1 MGSTAFR
8 QWKAKSHCRLIHG
21 YRLQCKLWFSAE
33 SLDDNNWV
41 YDFGG
46 CKEIKKI
53 LEKQFDHTTCVA
65 EDDPELVTFKELNN
79 KLMIDLRIMPAV
91 GIEKT
96 AEWVFNRVNNYV
108 RSTTEDRVEVIKVE
122 VWEHEG
128 NSAIYENDGAVYK
141 NEYIPIEGLDYNVDP
156 KLKETLPE
164 NKGKTLHEL
173 KEEAVEEEAKKQDEI
188 TAIEND
194 EIKNE
199 EAEKEEVKEE
209 VKKEEPQPNVP
220 PLNAPKSSG
229 LEGWFKGTS
238 WEGNV
243 DGLR

>member
-1 MGSTAFR
+1 MRYVSTKIIPMGSTAFR
-8 QWKAKSHCRLIHG
+8 QWRAQSHCRLIHG

-65 EDDPELVTFKELNN
+65 EDDPELQTFKDLDM
-79 KLMIDLRIMPAV
+79 KAMIDLRIMPAV

-96 AEWVFNRVNNYV
+96 AEWVFNTVNNYV
-108 RSTTEDRVEVIKVE
+108 RSTTKDRVEVIKVE

-128 NSAIYENDGAVYK
+128 NSAIYENDSKVYK
-141 NEYIPIEGLDYNVDP
+141 THYVPREGLDYNVDP
-156 KLKETLPE
+156 KLEETLPKHPD
-164 NKGKTLHEL
+164 NPCGCGKTKDDEGSCDGSH
-173 KEEAVEEEAKKQDEI
+173 KK
-188 TAIEND
+188 
-194 EIKNE
+194 E

-209 VKKEEPQPNVP
+209 VKKEETQPNVP